1 MGPMNIYCIG
11 VGGQGIGLLSSALSQ
26 ACLSAGHKVR
36 GCDTHGL
43 AQRGGTVIS
52 HIRLGEKV
60 FTPLVPEG
68 EADLVVSLE
77 RFEALRGA
85 AGMLREGGT
94 VVYYDVEY
102 QPIHVRMR
110 RSSKPGPDAIETAA
124 EGRGGHAVRV
134 FIDGLT
140 NPRFQNVALLG
151 RIAGLGIIEGVTADH
166 LREALSKA
174 VPKAALE
181 QNLAVFEQAGA
192 DSSGEK
198 PGLSRNTKR
207 G

>member
-1 MGPMNIYCIG
+1 MKPMNIFCIG

-26 ACLSAGHKVR
+26 ACLAAGHKVR

-68 EADLVVSLE
+68 EADLVVGLE
-77 RFEALRGA
+77 RLEALRGA
-85 AGMLREGGT
+85 SEMLRPGGS

-110 RSSKPGPDAIETAA
+110 KAENPPPDAIRAVARE
-124 EGRGGHAVRV
+124 RGGRAVRV
-134 FIDGLT
+134 FIGHLE

-151 RIAGLGIIEGVTADH
+151 RIAELGLIEGVTADH
-166 LREALSKA
+166 LRDALISA

-181 QNLAVFEQAGA
+181 QNLAVFEEARGP
-192 DSSGEK
+192 GE
-198 PGLSRNTKR
+198 
-207 G
+207 

>member
-1 MGPMNIYCIG
+1 MSPMNIFCIG
-11 VGGQGIGLLSSALSQ
+11 VGGQGIGLLSATLSQ
-26 ACLSAGHKVR
+26 ACLAAGHKVR

-43 AQRGGTVIS
+43 AQRGGTVVS

-60 FTPLVPEG
+60 LTPLVPEG
-68 EADLVVSLE
+68 EADLVVALESL
-77 RFEALRGA
+77 EALRGA
-85 AGMLREGGT
+85 AGMLKPGGT

-110 RSSKPGPDAIETAA
+110 KAGHPGPDALDAVVRERR
-124 EGRGGHAVRV
+124 GRVVRV
-134 FIDGLT
+134 FIDGLA

-166 LREALSKA
+166 LLDALSRS

-181 QNLAVFEQAGA
+181 QNMAVFEEARGL
-192 DSSGEK
+192 GE
-198 PGLSRNTKR
+198 
-207 G
+207 